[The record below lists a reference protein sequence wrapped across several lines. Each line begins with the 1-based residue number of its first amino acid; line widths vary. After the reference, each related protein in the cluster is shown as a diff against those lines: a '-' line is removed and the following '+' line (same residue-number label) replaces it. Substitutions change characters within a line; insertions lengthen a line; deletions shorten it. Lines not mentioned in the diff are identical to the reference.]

1 MLGSIATFALGS
13 ALCGAAK
20 DMNFLI
26 ASRSTSSLSTVAP
39 FIALTLLTSTAI
51 QGLGGGA
58 ITALIQI
65 ILADLVSLRERGV
78 FNGIIALAWAIGG
91 GVGPVLGGSLAQA
104 GQWYVALRFCR

>member
-26 ASRSTSSLSTVAP
+26 ASRSTSSLLIVAP
-39 FIALTLLTSTAI
+39 SIALTLLPSTAI

>member
-1 MLGSIATFALGS
+1 MIGSIAIFALGS

-26 ASRSTSSLSTVAP
+26 AARSALVSVSCIYHGNDVSL
-39 FIALTLLTSTAI
+39 STAI

-91 GVGPVLGGSLAQA
+91 GIGPVLGGSLAQA
-104 GQWYVALRFCR
+104 GQW